1 MGTIKT
7 TNIEPIADNGTVTLG
22 SSGDTFTL
30 GSGVLQSNMLYPA
43 FLLEANTTQ
52 TISHASFTKATN
64 LSEVFDTDNA
74 VSSQRFTVPT
84 GKAGKYILYGS
95 SSWPG
100 NGSGQRITS
109 IYKNGSEV
117 LQNGSQGN
125 ASSRSHRYGLS
136 LSLTV
141 DMNGSSDY
149 LEMYVYLDNS
159 GTDDGKFEGDSI
171 SFGAFRVGT

>member
-1 MGTIKT
+1 MALTKVQAEGINLADTFAFTGTISG
-7 TNIEPIADNGTVTLG
+7 GTST
-22 SSGDTFTL
+22 
-30 GSGVLQSNMLYPA
+30 PA
-43 FLLEANTTQ
+43 FQARRASTLTFSDNT
-52 TISHASFTKATN
+52 ATKVTGF
-64 LSEVFDTDNA
+64 SEDFDTDNNFA
-74 VSSQRFTVPT
+74 SDRFTPT
-84 GKAGKYILYGS
+84 TAGKYFVTVT
-95 SSWPG
+95 G
-100 NGSGQRITS
+100 NIQGVTNYDMYNGKIS